1 MNGYMGKL
9 LRVDMTN
16 QNVTDEPLDE
26 EILRN
31 YLGGSGLAAK
41 ILIEETDADTDPLSG
56 DNILIFMTGPF
67 AGTNV
72 PCSGRHTVIAKSPLT
87 GIWGEASVGG
97 SWGVMLKKAGYD
109 GVVVKGIASEP
120 LYLWI
125 NNGNAELRKAAHLW
139 GKDSF
144 EVDGIVKNETDS
156 KAEITS
162 IGQGGEN
169 LANIACVMNDGK
181 EGRAAGR
188 CGLGA
193 VMGSKKLK
201 AIAVFGNQ
209 SVAISKPEE
218 LKASILK
225 AVPAIKEN
233 AAGLGKFGTSGG
245 YLALE
250 DQGNLPIKNWKLGE
264 WREGAEKITG
274 QRMTDTIL
282 TGRFHCKACP
292 IGCGRRVKVDGS
304 KYGKVDGG
312 GPEYE
317 TLAMM
322 GSNLLIDDLE
332 AISVANDLCNR
343 YGLDTISVGGV
354 IAFAMEA
361 FEKGFITKENTGG
374 LEIRWGDPEVMIQLI
389 HQIAK
394 REGIGDLLAK
404 GVKQASEE
412 IGGLAPEIALHV
424 KGLELPAHD
433 PRAHNSA
440 ALSYAVSNRGAC
452 HLASQSQ
459 AVERGMKRPDL
470 GFPEIHDRYGIE
482 RTGELVSKMGDLMCI
497 FDALSFCRM
506 VQFGGVD
513 SHKMLEWLNLVT
525 GWNMDYDAFIKT
537 GTRIYDL
544 KRLYNVKLGV
554 SRKDDTLPVRMLT
567 LRRKTGG
574 TPDNLPPL
582 GRLLADFY
590 DYRGWSEEGI
600 PRKETLNTLGLDFAA
615 EYGA

>member
-1 MNGYMGKL
+1 
-9 LRVDMTN
+9 
-16 QNVTDEPLDE
+16 
-26 EILRN
+26 
-31 YLGGSGLAAK
+31 
-41 ILIEETDADTDPLSG
+41 
-56 DNILIFMTGPF
+56 
-67 AGTNV
+67 
-72 PCSGRHTVIAKSPLT
+72 
-87 GIWGEASVGG
+87 
-97 SWGVMLKKAGYD
+97 MLKRAGYD
-109 GVVVKGIASEP
+109 GVVVSGTSSNP

-125 NNGNAELRKAAHLW
+125 NDGNAELRKAEHLW

-144 EVDGIVKNETDS
+144 EVDEMVKNETDP
-156 KAEITS
+156 KAEVTS

-169 LANIACVMNDGK
+169 LVNIACVMNDGK

-201 AIAVFGNQ
+201 AIAVFGKQ
-209 SVAISKPEE
+209 KVPISDPEG
-218 LKASILK
+218 LKSSILA
-225 AVPAIKEN
+225 AVPTIKDN
-233 AAGLGKFGTSGG
+233 AAGLGKFGTAGG
-245 YLALE
+245 VLALE
-250 DQGNLPIKNWKLGE
+250 DQGNLPIQNWKLGE
-264 WREGAEKITG
+264 WRDGAAKITG
-274 QRMTDTIL
+274 QKMTETIL

-292 IGCGRRVKVDGS
+292 IGCGRRVKVDNS

-317 TLAMM
+317 TVAMM

-354 IAFAMEA
+354 VAFAMEA
-361 FEKGFITKENTGG
+361 YEKGYIRKEDTGG
-374 LEIRWGDPEVMIQLI
+374 LEIRWGDPEVLIQLI

-394 REGIGDLLAK
+394 REGIGDILAK

-470 GFPEIHDRYGIE
+470 GFPEIHNRYGVE
-482 RTGELVSKMGDLMCI
+482 RTAELVSKMGDLMCS

-513 SHKMLEWLNLVT
+513 SHKMLEWLNFVT
-525 GWNMDYDAFIKT
+525 GWVMDYDEFIKT

-567 LRRKTGG
+567 HRRKTGG

-582 GRLLADFY
+582 GQLLADFY
-590 DYRGWSEEGI
+590 EYRGWSEEGI
-600 PRKETLNTLGLDFAA
+600 PKKETLNALGLEFAA
-615 EYGA
+615 AYGA